1 MYKLSKKCI
10 WGGLYL
16 VNTKALLLVLASYN
30 ETHAENEDI
39 SDQINLFN
47 NISWRI
53 IANNKIVDA
62 DKNSWIT
69 KQKYNESIVK
79 VIAKAV
85 ADCITDKNEFA
96 NKGEGDVI
104 TFNVDAKTYSAKNW
118 NAVVLWNYLHI
129 LKCDYLKNVNRNQDE
144 IFKELKTRICNNYP
158 SEGVSNLAGEIDKA
172 IVVIQDYDK
181 ALSLKAEMKK
191 FNQVYKDTQ
200 GAKLET
206 IIENNTRITPIA
218 DLKLAGPKQK
228 DEITATKED
237 IAHIYALSLQN
248 LTIPNFNPNFNNIFT
263 PIKIK
268 MDSDLYFVNEYRIWL
283 DLKDYLGTRYY
294 DIGEITKN
302 ENLLELQ
309 HPSDRWDK
317 YYLVDNP
324 DIIKKIESKISM
336 LFEGLALARTSS

>member
-1 MYKLSKKCI
+1 M
-10 WGGLYL
+10 
-16 VNTKALLLVLASYN
+16 VLTSYN

-39 SDQINLFN
+39 SDLINLFN

-69 KQKYNESIVK
+69 NQKYNKSIVK

-129 LKCDYLKNVNRNQDE
+129 LKWDYLNNVKHNQDE

-158 SEGVSNLAGEIDKA
+158 SEGVSNLADEINKA
-172 IVVIQDYDK
+172 IIVIQDYDK
-181 ALSLKAEMKK
+181 ALSLKAEMEK
-191 FNQVYKDTQ
+191 FNQVYKNTI

-218 DLKLAGPKQK
+218 DWELEGPKRK
-228 DEITATKED
+228 GEITTVKED
-237 IAHIYALSLQN
+237 IAHSHSLLLWN
-248 LTIPNFNPNFNNIFT
+248 LTIQNFNNIFT

-268 MDSDLYFVNEYRIWL
+268 MDNDLYFVNEYRICL
-283 DLKDYLGTRYY
+283 ALKDYYLETRYY

-302 ENLLELQ
+302 KNLLELQ
-309 HPSDRWDK
+309 HPADRWDK
-317 YYLVDNP
+317 YYLVNNP
-324 DIIKKIESKISM
+324 DIIKKNRK
-336 LFEGLALARTSS
+336 

>member
-1 MYKLSKKCI
+1 M
-10 WGGLYL
+10 
-16 VNTKALLLVLASYN
+16 VLASYN

-39 SDQINLFN
+39 SDLINLFN

-96 NKGEGDVI
+96 NKGERDVI
-104 TFNVDAKTYSAKNW
+104 TFNVDAKTYSAQNW

-129 LKCDYLKNVNRNQDE
+129 LKWDYLKNVKRNQDK
-144 IFKELKTRICNNYP
+144 IFEELKTRICDNYP
-158 SEGVSNLAGEIDKA
+158 SEGVSNLADEIDKA
-172 IVVIQDYDK
+172 IIDIKEYDK

-191 FNQVYKDTQ
+191 FNQVYKDTR

-206 IIENNTRITPIA
+206 IIQNNTRITPIA
-218 DLKLAGPKQK
+218 DWELVGPKQK
-228 DEITATKED
+228 GEITATKEN
-237 IAHIYALSLQN
+237 IANIHSLLLRN
-248 LTIPNFNPNFNNIFT
+248 LTTPNFNIFT

-268 MDSDLYFVNEYRIWL
+268 MDSDLYFVNEYLIWL
-283 DLKDYLGTRYY
+283 DLKDYSLGTRYY
-294 DIGEITKN
+294 GIGEITKN
-302 ENLLELQ
+302 KNLLKLK
-309 HPSDRWDK
+309 HPTDSLDK
-317 YYLVDNP
+317 YYFVNDR
-324 DIIKKIESKISM
+324 DIMNKIESKISM
-336 LFEGLALARTSS
+336 LFEGLALKRTAH

>member
-1 MYKLSKKCI
+1 MCCD
-10 WGGLYL
+10 
-16 VNTKALLLVLASYN
+16 VA
-30 ETHAENEDI
+30 HAEDKNI
-39 SDQINLFN
+39 SELINVFN

-53 IANNKIVDA
+53 MANNKIVDA

-96 NKGEGDVI
+96 NKNANDVI
-104 TFNVDAKTYSAKNW
+104 TFNVTAKNYTKANW

-129 LKCDYLKNVNRNQDE
+129 LKYDYLKNVNRNQDE

-218 DLKLAGPKQK
+218 GWKLAGPEKRK
-228 DEITATKED
+228 SEITTVKED

-248 LTIPNFNPNFNNIFT
+248 LTIPNFNPNSNNIFT

-268 MDSDLYFVNEYRIWL
+268 MDNDLYFVNEYRIWL
-283 DLKDYLGTRYY
+283 DLKDYSLGTRYY
-294 DIGEITKN
+294 DIG
-302 ENLLELQ
+302 
-309 HPSDRWDK
+309 
-317 YYLVDNP
+317 
-324 DIIKKIESKISM
+324 
-336 LFEGLALARTSS
+336 